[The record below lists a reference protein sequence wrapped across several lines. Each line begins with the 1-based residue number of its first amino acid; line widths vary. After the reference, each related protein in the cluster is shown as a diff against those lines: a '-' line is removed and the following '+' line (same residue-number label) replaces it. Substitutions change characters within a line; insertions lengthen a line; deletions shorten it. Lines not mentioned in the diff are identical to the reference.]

1 MTYLNRSMSNIE
13 RSIAYYE
20 KQGEKFID
28 EYVIDID
35 LDTLRELWEAYAD
48 DPMYYMIYPVSE
60 IQKERIE
67 ELLGEK
73 LDFERYEYY
82 LECHSL

>member
-1 MTYLNRSMSNIE
+1 MSNIE
-13 RSIAYYE
+13 RVIAYYE

-28 EYVIDID
+28 EYAVDID
-35 LDTLRELWEAYAD
+35 LALLRELWEAYAD
-48 DPMYYMIYPVSE
+48 DPMYYMVYPVGE
-60 IQKERIE
+60 LQKEKLE

-73 LDFERYEYY
+73 LDFKRYAYY

>member
-1 MTYLNRSMSNIE
+1 MSNIE
-13 RSIAYYE
+13 RTIAYYE
-20 KQGEKFID
+20 KKGEKFIN

-35 LDTLRELWEAYAD
+35 LDTLRELWETYTD

-60 IQKERIE
+60 AQKERIE
-67 ELLGEK
+67 RILGQQ
-73 LDFERYEYY
+73 LDFENYDYY